1 MEWANFLERG
11 SRESGHCQPDARQQ
25 GEGSWRRVRPPRARP
40 RPGAVASRG
49 RRANAL
55 VPQAG
60 WGDACWG
67 AAHAGESLG
76 RALDRPVAAG
86 ALLGPRLEPCWGRGW
101 SLVGAAS
108 TAGAQRQG
116 GAGTHHPPGAA
127 RPPTSWT
134 ADGGREA
141 GGVPLEPRAGPIGR
155 PGNGRGESGV
165 SLGGRLRWRPGGK
178 AAGRRE
184 RGVGGGVTRRP
195 IS

>member
-86 ALLGPRLEPCWGRGW
+86 ALLGPRLEPCWGRINGG
-101 SLVGAAS
+101 SAAPRRRRDS
-108 TAGAQRQG
+108 
-116 GAGTHHPPGAA
+116 PP
-127 RPPTSWT
+127 
-134 ADGGREA
+134 
-141 GGVPLEPRAGPIGR
+141 
-155 PGNGRGESGV
+155 
-165 SLGGRLRWRPGGK
+165 
-178 AAGRRE
+178 AGRRTAADFLDS
-184 RGVGGGVTRRP
+184 RRWAGGRRCP
-195 IS
+195 AGTARRTDRTPREWQR